1 MPSNP
6 EAGDGCRDGGGGDG
20 CRGTVAT
27 ANVAAVVKSHMR
39 S

>member
-1 MPSNP
+1 MSSNP
-6 EAGDGCRDGGGGDG
+6 EAGGGGDG